1 MRQPWLS
8 NSLFNLTSSIENN
21 NLDGFLFEV
30 LKENK
35 KLFFR

>member
-8 NSLFNLTSSIENN
+8 NSFFNLTSSIENDA
-21 NLDGFLFEV
+21 LDGFLFEV
-30 LKENK
+30 LKGNK